1 MWIIVAVIVFF
12 LFARAL
18 NNAGKK
24 GRSSWTAEDD
34 LTCQLDE
41 VKVTLLEVEGENNH
55 LGMTAINTLR
65 IFMQCIVDKV

>member
-1 MWIIVAVIVFF
+1 MWIIVAVIEFF

-41 VKVTLLEVEGENNH
+41 VKVTLLEVEGKDNH

-65 IFMQCIVDKV
+65 IFM

>member
-41 VKVTLLEVEGENNH
+41 D
-55 LGMTAINTLR
+55 I
-65 IFMQCIVDKV
+65 DD

>member
-1 MWIIVAVIVFF
+1 MWIIIAVIVFF

-41 VKVTLLEVEGENNH
+41 VKVTLLEIESEDNH
-55 LGMTAINTLR
+55 IGMSTVQTLR
-65 IFMQCIVDKV
+65 ELVQGVVDKV

>member
-1 MWIIVAVIVFF
+1 MWIIIAVIVFF

-41 VKVTLLEVEGENNH
+41 VKVTLLEIESEDNH
-55 LGMTAINTLR
+55 IGMSTFQTLCELV
-65 IFMQCIVDKV
+65 QGVVDKV